1 MYSAVN
7 PRSLE
12 NALAAAIRRF
22 DGASPVTP
30 QVHDHF
36 GLGAGAGGDDRLR
49 MQLVL
54 EVAAEEG
61 ATPESALDAACAIE
75 ILHQYA
81 LVHEDLVANRA
92 VRHDRAALWS
102 QFGLAH
108 GINAGDA
115 LCAMAYLQLLAGEV
129 DRSPERRVAMTRVLQ
144 EAHYA
149 MCAGGTPELGFAA
162 APLFGAACQLG
173 ALAAGAGDER
183 AGAYA
188 RLGRSYGRAIQSA
201 VDVPSSFTEADAF
214 AAAAGIDP
222 SGRVRAFFLRSV
234 HRIAS

>member
-1 MYSAVN
+1 MHSAVN
-7 PRSLE
+7 RHSLE

-36 GLGAGAGGDDRLR
+36 GLAGAGEGDDRLR

-54 EVAAEEG
+54 EVAVEEG
-61 ATPESALDAACAIE
+61 AAPGAALDAACAIE

-92 VRHDRAALWS
+92 RRHERETLWS
-102 QFGLAH
+102 RFGLAH

-144 EAHYA
+144 DAHYA
-149 MCAGGTPELGFAA
+149 MCAGRRPDLGFAA
-162 APLFGAACQLG
+162 VPLFGAACQLG

-188 RLGRSYGRAIQSA
+188 RLGRNYGRAMQIEG
-201 VDVPSSFTEADAF
+201 DVQPYLSEADAF
-214 AAAAGIDP
+214 AAAAGIDS

-234 HRIAS
+234 RRIAS